1 MINIYCVLVKPGYTI
16 AHVENLYN
24 MCNKYL
30 SQEFK
35 FICLTDTEHQTDF
48 PITFIDIDH
57 YELDTWW
64 NKVLIFSKEISSK
77 GINLYFDLDVLFT
90 DNIDFLIKDPHDD
103 LYVVDTVWKNKKF
116 FELNKDKDAFTGYGN
131 SSVMLWQGHNF
142 DYLTEM
148 LLLDPFKHTAEH
160 FGDDTFISMWGNCR
174 YLDRRIIPHN
184 FSNSSTHLIVDPC
197 IYINHKVNHS

>member
-1 MINIYCVLVKPGYTI
+1 M
-16 AHVENLYN
+16 
-24 MCNKYL
+24 
-30 SQEFK
+30 
-35 FICLTDTEHQTDF
+35 
-48 PITFIDIDH
+48 
-57 YELDTWW
+57 
-64 NKVLIFSKEISSK
+64 
-77 GINLYFDLDVLFT
+77 NLYFDLDVLFT
-90 DNIDFLIKDPHDD
+90 NNINFLIKDPHDD

-148 LLLDPFKHTAEH
+148 LLIDPFKHTAEH

-184 FSNSSTHLIVDPC
+184 FTNSSTHLVVDPC